1 MPKVSFLTLSSGTDV
16 LFQVFIAT
24 NTDNGK
30 LSNLHSKFILKP
42 RKNALRN
49 TAARQKPV
57 FCFPMIQIGGKN
69 VSGSGETLVGNP
81 VIDHNEFL
89 NTMTFGTGFG
99 F

>member
-1 MPKVSFLTLSSGTDV
+1 MKHGSETETCVLLSD
-16 LFQVFIAT
+16 
-24 NTDNGK
+24 D
-30 LSNLHSKFILKP
+30 
-42 RKNALRN
+42 
-49 TAARQKPV
+49 
-57 FCFPMIQIGGKN
+57 QIGGKN